1 MTFLNPAVLFGLLAA
16 SIPVLIHLL
25 NLRKLKKIDFST
37 LAFLKELQKNRIR
50 KIKLKQWLLLA
61 LRVLIILLLVFAFA
75 RPTLEGVAIGGTT
88 SAAKTTAVFILDD
101 TFSMSVVDAN
111 GSYLNQAKQ
120 SINELVRNLQ
130 EGDEA
135 ALILVSGKNEDE
147 IKPSMNLSEVIN
159 KVDEAEPAYSSGYL
173 HNAVVKASEI
183 LSESKNFNK
192 EIYIFSD
199 FQESRISETG
209 SLSDLSQLL
218 DEKIKLYSFDYS
230 GKHIYNIGIEGIEV
244 ETQIFEKD
252 KPVAFSIT
260 VTNYSS
266 VEVNNLVVSLFVNDE
281 RTAQQSLTLAPRASS
296 VLSMEALI
304 KESGYSEIFAEIE
317 DDEILQ
323 DNRRY
328 EVIFIP
334 DKIPLIIFYDN
345 EDDTRFVE
353 LALLSSGNNETF
365 QISKRNLNQ
374 LSSVNLNQFDAA
386 FVIGSENIN
395 THERINQFIENGG
408 GLFLFPGNKT
418 SDTGYKTFLKTL
430 NLPSVQGT
438 FGKSDNRDN
447 MVNFDR
453 TEFNHPVF
461 QNIFTEGVK
470 KNIESPDINHH
481 LRLTPEGKG
490 TTIISLLN
498 GSSFLSEYKIGKG
511 KVFLCNTAPVLSWSD
526 FPLKGIFAPLINK
539 SVFYLASKNSSE
551 NNYYAGDIINLNISN
566 KAVSNV
572 KIVRLASQGGQDK
585 LEDFINPEDIAS
597 SEYLTYSNTDFAGI
611 FKIYSGEELIEK
623 IPVNHNPL
631 ESVTTSVSNSEFEDY
646 LSEINFKGM
655 YLRVDMDQNPVEII
669 LQARFGSELW
679 KLFLLA
685 ALITA
690 LIEMIVSRNVKKEL
704 AEV

>member
-25 NLRKLKKIDFST
+25 NLRKLKKIEFST

-75 RPTLEGVAIGGTT
+75 RPTLEGIAIGGTT

-111 GSYLNQAKQ
+111 GSYLNQAKE
-120 SINELVRNLQ
+120 SIQELIRNLQ

-135 ALILVSGKNEDE
+135 ALILVSGKNKEE
-147 IKPSMNLSEVIN
+147 IKPSTNLLELIE
-159 KVDEAEPAYSSGYL
+159 KVDETEPSYSSGYL
-173 HNAVVKASEI
+173 HNAVVKASEV

-199 FQESRISETG
+199 FQSSRISEEG

-218 DEKIKLYSFDYS
+218 DEKVKIYSFNYS
-230 GKHIYNIGIEGIEV
+230 GKDIYNIAVDDIKV

-252 KPVAFSIT
+252 KPVIFNVT

-266 VEVNNLVVSLFVNDE
+266 DEVNNLVVSLFIKDE
-281 RTAQQSLTLAPRASS
+281 RTAQQSVSLGAGAST
-296 VLSMEALI
+296 VVTMEALI
-304 KESGYSEIFAEIE
+304 KEAGYNNVFVEIE
-317 DDEILQ
+317 DDEIMQ

-328 EVIFIP
+328 TTLFIP
-334 DKIPLIIFYDN
+334 DKIPLIVFYDD

-353 LALLSSGNNETF
+353 LALQSSGNSETF
-365 QISKRNLNQ
+365 EISKRNLSQ
-374 LSSVNLNQFDAA
+374 LSSVNLNQFDVA
-386 FVIGSENIN
+386 FVISSENLVSP
-395 THERINQFIENGG
+395 ERLKQFVEKGG
-408 GLFLFPGNKT
+408 GLFLFPGSET
-418 SDTGYKTFLKTL
+418 SEENFQKLLNQL

-438 FGKSDNRDN
+438 FGEKENRNDV
-447 MVNFDR
+447 VNFDK

-470 KNIESPDINHH
+470 RNIESPEINHH
-481 LRLTPEGKG
+481 LRIASEGKG
-490 TTIISLLN
+490 TTIVSLMN
-498 GSSFLSEYKIGKG
+498 GSSFLSEYKVGNG
-511 KVFLCNTAPVLSWSD
+511 KVFLCNTSPVLSWSD
-526 FPLKGIFAPLINK
+526 FPLKGIFPPLINK
-539 SVFYLASKNSSE
+539 SVFYLASKNGTE
-551 NNYYAGDIINLNISN
+551 EKYYAGEIIDINISN
-566 KAVSNV
+566 RSISQV
-572 KIVRLASQGGQDK
+572 KIKRPDNT
-585 LEDFINPEDIAS
+585 EEFINPGDITS
-597 SEYLTYSNTDFAGI
+597 TDFFVYGNTDFTGI
-611 FKIYSGEELIEK
+611 FKVYSGEELIDEV
-623 IPVNHNPL
+623 PVNHNPL
-631 ESVTTSVSNSEFEDY
+631 ESVTNSISSNEFEEY
-646 LSEINFKGM
+646 LSEINFKGT
-655 YLRVDMDQNPVEII
+655 YLSVDKDQNPVEVI

-690 LIEMIVSRNVKKEL
+690 LIEMLVARNIKKEM

>member
-25 NLRKLKKIDFST
+25 NLRKLKKIEFST

-75 RPTLEGVAIGGTT
+75 RPTLEGIAIGGTT

-111 GSYLNQAKQ
+111 GSYLNQAKE
-120 SINELVRNLQ
+120 SIQELIRNLQ

-135 ALILVSGKNEDE
+135 ALILVAGKNKEE
-147 IKPSMNLSEVIN
+147 IKLSTNLLELIN
-159 KVDEAEPAYSSGYL
+159 KADEVEPAYSSGYL

-183 LSESKNFNK
+183 LAESKNFNK

-199 FQESRISETG
+199 FQKSRISEEG

-218 DEKIKLYSFDYS
+218 DEKVKIYSFDYS
-230 GKHIYNIGIEGIEV
+230 GKDIYNVGIDEIKV

-252 KPVAFSIT
+252 KPVIFNVR

-266 VEVNNLVVSLFVNDE
+266 EEVNNFVVSLFINDE
-281 RTAQQSLTLAPRASS
+281 RTALQSVSLGAGAST
-296 VLSMEALI
+296 VVTMEALI
-304 KESGYSEIFAEIE
+304 KEAGYNDVFSEIE
-317 DDEILQ
+317 DDEIIH
-323 DNRRY
+323 DNKRY
-328 EVIFIP
+328 TTIFIP

-345 EDDTRFVE
+345 EGDAQFVE
-353 LALLSSGNNETF
+353 LALQSSGNTETF
-365 QISKRNLNQ
+365 EIAKRNLSQ
-374 LSSVNLNQFDAA
+374 ISSVNLNQFDVA
-386 FVIGSENIN
+386 FVIGSENLASP
-395 THERINQFIENGG
+395 ERLKQFVENGG
-408 GLFLFPGNKT
+408 GLFLFPGNDPDFVGT
-418 SDTGYKTFLKTL
+418 ESGFQSLL
-430 NLPSVQGT
+430 NAINLPSIQGS
-438 FGKSDNRDN
+438 FGEKENRDN
-447 MVNFDR
+447 VVNFDK

-470 KNIESPDINHH
+470 RNIESPEINHH
-481 LRLTPEGKG
+481 FRINSEGKG
-490 TTIISLLN
+490 TTIISLMN
-498 GSSFLSEYKIGKG
+498 GSSFLSEYKIGNG

-526 FPLKGIFAPLINK
+526 FPLKGIFPPLINK
-539 SVFYLASKNSSE
+539 SVFYLASKNE
-551 NNYYAGDIINLNISN
+551 TEKKYLAGETIDINLSN
-566 KAVSNV
+566 KSISQI
-572 KIVRLASQGGQDK
+572 KIERPDK
-585 LEDFINPEDIAS
+585 TDEFINPDEITATDFFS
-597 SEYLTYSNTDFAGI
+597 YSNTDLAGI
-611 FKIYSGEELIEK
+611 FKIYSGEELIDEV
-623 IPVNHNPL
+623 PVNHNPL
-631 ESVTTSVSNSEFEDY
+631 ESVTNSISSNEFEEY
-646 LSEINFKGM
+646 LSEINFKGTF
-655 YLRVDMDQNPVEII
+655 LSVDKDQNPVEVI

-690 LIEMIVSRNVKKEL
+690 LIEMLVARNIKKEM